1 MLEKLTIQEFD
12 DDKLVINNVEIAGW
26 INDDKCRFCK
36 AQRCYSE
43 CFDAYFLP
51 ILQEQTSFSK

>member
-26 INDDKCRFCK
+26 IDDDKC
-36 AQRCYSE
+36 
-43 CFDAYFLP
+43 
-51 ILQEQTSFSK
+51 